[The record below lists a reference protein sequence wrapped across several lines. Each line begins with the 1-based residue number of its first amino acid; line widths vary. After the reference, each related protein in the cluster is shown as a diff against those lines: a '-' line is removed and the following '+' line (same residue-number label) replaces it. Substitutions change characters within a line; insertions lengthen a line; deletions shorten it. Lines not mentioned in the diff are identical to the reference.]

1 MMWFYLYIE
10 WDDAKSTGAVENMPQ
25 SVDRL
30 LETIKAQVVGSKA
43 GAGFWVLGAG
53 FRSGLRSEAGGYCG
67 SEGDWWRE
75 SGRVSVGVVC
85 GVVKEQVGRL
95 LTGIWG

>member
-10 WDDAKSTGAVENMPQ
+10 WDDAKSTGALENMPQ

-53 FRSGLRSEAGGYCG
+53 FRIRASERGRRVLR
-67 SEGDWWRE
+67 
-75 SGRVSVGVVC
+75 
-85 GVVKEQVGRL
+85 VGR
-95 LTGIWG
+95 